1 MEEIK
6 QEPQTETASVAAPEE
21 HQTPRIRN
29 KYAEKLGKRR
39 FQIPKTVKKIFF
51 AVLFAGILGLA
62 IFLVKTANQNAN
74 ADDAANQTS
83 FAMYQPLETY
93 VEGVGTTAAKNT
105 EQYGKDLKG
114 DVLSVEVT
122 IGDMVKTGDVLF
134 TVDPEETRKE
144 LDTAVSELDDAQRQV
159 DEAAAELQKAQK
171 NVHNLAI
178 TAPFSGKI
186 MPNTDSDGNETVYK
200 VGQTLS
206 EGTVLGTMVDD
217 TVMCLPLYFNEIYLD
232 KIKVG
237 AAAQI
242 SIPVSMSNVTGKV
255 ASIERIQKISDE
267 GVKLFRVNLTMDNPG
282 TLKGDMTATA
292 TVSTADGNVLPAD
305 AGALEYQREE
315 AITAAVSGEIVR
327 INGLDNYLY
336 QAGDTICQLT
346 NDDAQTAI
354 GTAQRS
360 LESAQKAVTTKQER
374 VATLQK
380 QIADS
385 TVTAKIDGI
394 VTALTAVEGQTLDG
408 SGNVCTVADLTSIIV
423 NADVSEL
430 DIDKV
435 QNDMRAL
442 LTMDQDESLSYN
454 GTVTSVSMQAKSSGG
469 DSGGQSGNRVFPAV
483 ITLDAQDAEKLA
495 PDRSVSY
502 KIIVA
507 QKDNCLVVPS
517 TAIVY
522 TETGAAVYARQT
534 EGVTFENAQP
544 VPEGSDVPADFVIV
558 PVETGIFDENNTE
571 IISGIAEG
579 TEVFLAAPQDAYAM
593 YDDMMTMAG

>member
-1 MEEIK
+1 MEENK
-6 QEPQTETASVAAPEE
+6 QEQQTDTASVPATEE
-21 HQTPRIRN
+21 KQPARIRN

-39 FQIPKTVKKIFF
+39 FQMPKWVKKLIF
-51 AVLFAGILGLA
+51 AVFLAGIIVLA
-62 IFLVKTANQNAN
+62 VFLVKTANQS
-74 ADDAANQTS
+74 ADTSDAENQTS

-105 EQYGKDLKG
+105 EQYGKEIKG
-114 DVLSVEVT
+114 EVLTVEVA
-122 IGDMVKTGDVLF
+122 IGDMVKAGDVLF
-134 TVDPEETRKE
+134 TVDPEATRKE

-159 DEAAAELQKAQK
+159 DEAASELQKAQK
-171 NVHNLAI
+171 NLHNLSIA
-178 TAPFSGKI
+178 APFSGKI
-186 MPNTDSDGNETVYK
+186 IPSMDSDGNVTAYK

-206 EGTVLGTMVDD
+206 EGTLLGTMVDD
-217 TVMCLPLYFNEIYLD
+217 TVMRLPLYFNEIYLD

-237 AAAQI
+237 AAAQV

-267 GVKLFRVNLTMDNPG
+267 GVKLFRVNLTMSNPG
-282 TLKGDMTATA
+282 TLKGDMAATA
-292 TVSTADGNVLPAD
+292 TVFTADGNVLPAD
-305 AGALEYQREE
+305 AGTLEYNREE
-315 AITAAVSGEIVR
+315 AVTADVGGEIVK

-336 QAGDTICQLT
+336 QAGDVICQLEST
-346 NDDAQTAI
+346 DAKTAI

-360 LESAQKAVTTKQER
+360 LESAQKTVTSKQER
-374 VATLQK
+374 VAELQK
-380 QIADS
+380 QIAES
-385 TVTAKIDGI
+385 TVTAKIEGI
-394 VTALTAVEGQTLDG
+394 VTNLTATEGQKLDG
-408 SGNVCTVADLTSIIV
+408 SSNVCTIADLTSIIV

-435 QNDMRAL
+435 QNDMSVI
-442 LTMDQDESLSYN
+442 LTMDQDESIQYT
-454 GTVTSVSMQAKSSGG
+454 GTVTSVSMQAKNSSG

-483 ITLDAQDAEKLA
+483 ITLDAQDAAKLS

-507 QKDNCLVVPS
+507 QKENCLVVPS

-544 VPEGSDVPADFVIV
+544 VPEGSEVPADFVIV

-571 IISGIAEG
+571 IVSGVAEG
-579 TEVFLAAPQDAYAM
+579 TEVFLAAPQDVYAM
-593 YDDMMTMAG
+593 DEGMMVG